1 LEESA
6 HPASLELPGSAT
18 TAAFAGL
25 FSLGHTRSGTFAAC
39 ILSRELDGFFGSR
52 GNFFQR

>member
-6 HPASLELPGSAT
+6 HAASLNLSGSAT

-25 FSLGHTRSGTFAAC
+25 FALGHTRSGTFGASV
-39 ILSRELDGFFGSR
+39 LSRELDGFFGSR